1 MVKSISKKI
10 KTHADFDNNNFV
22 NNNFDTIELIRIIIE
37 CYLLKSDC
45 RDDFIKFVSKFFKIK
60 NKNL

>member
-45 RDDFIKFVSKFFKIK
+45 RDDFIKLLLIAS
-60 NKNL
+60 LLSD